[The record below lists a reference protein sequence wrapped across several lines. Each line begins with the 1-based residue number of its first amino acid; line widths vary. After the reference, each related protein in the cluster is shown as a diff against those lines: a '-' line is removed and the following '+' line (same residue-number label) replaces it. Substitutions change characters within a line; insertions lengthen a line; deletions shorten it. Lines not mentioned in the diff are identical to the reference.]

1 MLSIYKISMDGSDK
15 VYIGST
21 KNFSRRKWLHKQKAK
36 YDINPNLK
44 LYVTIREL
52 GGWDE
57 CKCKMEI
64 IEDKV
69 TIERERYWIEY
80 YGEHTFN
87 INKPLGKKYKNDDCL
102 QNMQDSFK
110 ISYEI
115 LHEILDEIPFEIID
129 TTNISNSII
138 KETFK
143 KNNIRINYMD
153 KIKKTIEEKR
163 PTLSKSSITTY
174 GSILKNL
181 YKKVFND
188 EEFDLDKFNNPD
200 ATLEFL
206 KDSPPNKRKTIL
218 SALVII
224 TDQKPYRDLML
235 EDVRSYNKEIDL
247 QTKSETQ
254 KENWVNGN
262 DIGEIYSELKRDA
275 EAIYKKKN
283 PTSSDLQ
290 QIQNYIIMSL
300 LGGVYIPP
308 RRSKDFV
315 DFKIKNIEKE
325 KDNYMDKNK
334 LVFNSYKTA
343 KTYGQQVV
351 DIPKELKSILTKWIK
366 LNPTEHL
373 LFDVNMNKLSSVKLN
388 QRLNKIFDNRKISVN
403 NLRHSYLTDKYAKT
417 SEENKKLEK
426 DMEEMG
432 SNAKNMA
439 TTYIKLK

>member
-1 MLSIYKISMDGSDK
+1 
-15 VYIGST
+15 
-21 KNFSRRKWLHKQKAK
+21 
-36 YDINPNLK
+36 
-44 LYVTIREL
+44 
-52 GGWDE
+52 
-57 CKCKMEI
+57 MEI
-64 IEDKV
+64 IEENATV
-69 TIERERYWIEY
+69 ERERYWIDY
-80 YGEHTFN
+80 YGENTFN
-87 INKPLGKKYKNDDCL
+87 IKKPLGMSGVIENTK
-102 QNMQDSFK
+102 
-110 ISYEI
+110 
-115 LHEILDEIPFEIID
+115 
-129 TTNISNSII
+129 NISQI
-138 KETFK
+138 KLLDDNRNNKTINEPL
-143 KNNIRINYMD
+143 KNNICIKNIMD
-153 KIKKTIEEKR
+153 QIKKTIAEKR

-188 EEFDLDKFNNPD
+188 EEFNLDKFNDPE

-254 KENWVNGN
+254 KENWINGN

-283 PTSSDLQ
+283 PNSSDLQ

-300 LGGVYIPP
+300 LGGLYVPP

-315 DFKIKNIEKE
+315 DFKIKNIDKE
-325 KDNYMDKNK
+325 KDNFLEKNK
-334 LVFNSYKTA
+334 LIFNSYKTA

-388 QRLNKIFDNRKISVN
+388 QRLNKIFDKKVGVN

-426 DMEEMG
+426 DMSAMG
-432 SNAKNMA
+432 SSKDMA
-439 TTYIKLK
+439 TNYIKLK